1 MRFPIEFE
9 TVVCIDD
16 QPEILSALRRTLAGE
31 PYAVRTTADP
41 RLLFEW
47 MERTDVGLVITDQ
60 RMPEISGTELLE
72 AVALRSPS
80 TARIVL
86 TAFPGDAVGSVPRL
100 GHRTDCL
107 IDKPWD
113 GHMLRRT
120 VRELLLARWLG
131 RMDEESLFK
140 AVRPGVRS

>member
-9 TVVCIDD
+9 TVVCVDD

-47 MERTDVGLVITDQ
+47 MDRTDVGLVITDQ
-60 RMPEISGTELLE
+60 RMPEISGTELLQ
-72 AVALRSPS
+72 AVAQRSPT

-86 TAFPGDAVGSVPRL
+86 TAYPGETVWVPKL
-100 GHRTDCL
+100 GVRTDCL

-113 GHMLRRT
+113 GVMLRRT
-120 VRELLLARWLG
+120 VRELLLSRWLG
-131 RMDEESLFK
+131 RVEEEIALK
-140 AVRPGVRS
+140 GVRP